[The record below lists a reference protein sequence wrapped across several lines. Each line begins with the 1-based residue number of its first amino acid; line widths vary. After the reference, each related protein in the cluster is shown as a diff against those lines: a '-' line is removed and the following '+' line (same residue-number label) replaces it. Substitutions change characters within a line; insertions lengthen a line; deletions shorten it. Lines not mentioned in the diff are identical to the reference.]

1 MDDAKPP
8 LEAPRQFRWSA
19 ELDVG
24 IEEAFTLLGS
34 PEGME
39 RWVPMCRG
47 VRYEHPPG
55 ASGLSVGSVRTIS
68 MAGLPAVERI
78 VRLEPPR
85 RLDYTVES
93 IGVRLDT
100 FVKDYRGET
109 ILEPLGANRCR
120 LTWSVYFRGEGAMRP
135 LVPVYRAF
143 FRSTIGTLVKN
154 VAKLTNGTVQT

>member
-1 MDDAKPP
+1 MDDGKHR
-8 LEAPRQFRWSA
+8 LETPRQFQWSA
-19 ELDVG
+19 ELDIG
-24 IEEAFTLLGS
+24 IDEAFTLLGTA
-34 PEGME
+34 EGME

-47 VRYEHPPG
+47 VRYVHPPG

-68 MAGLPAVERI
+68 MGGLPAVERI

-93 IGVRLDT
+93 IGVRLDR

-109 ILEPLGANRCR
+109 ILEPLGPGRCR
-120 LTWSVYFRGEGAMRP
+120 LTWSVYFRAEGAMRP
-135 LVPVYRAF
+135 LVPLYRGL

-154 VAKLTNGTVQT
+154 VAKLTNGTVTA